1 MAKLRI
7 ALFFI
12 LTCLTVR
19 CDFNEEPLTDPAEML
34 QKAVNFYKEKSY
46 KQAQPLFERAIPL
59 FEQQQSSDKILEGY
73 SYLAQ
78 TNLAQGDIR
87 VSLGN
92 FQAAIGWSKKAGDFR
107 AETRLNILLGDVY
120 SSIREYPEAI
130 KKYRLAQ
137 LLVSAVNDERSKAE
151 AEFKLATALFESG
164 EDQESLEGLRRAITL
179 YRQQGDRVKVS
190 QALRNLGKLYRRL
203 GQYAEAV
210 NSIQQALGSIT
221 ESQEPLLA
229 SVLKMDLGLIH
240 RSQGDLNAALGDL
253 RDAANILRARRVG
266 REYEGLM
273 MFHIGSI
280 YFDSNRYP
288 EAKQHFNSALKIA
301 QIQGDRIAESYLYVF
316 LIQCNLKLMTLEQRR
331 QNTGRLQQSYE
342 QIAKRFREAA
352 HRTGE
357 AYLWTQVAR
366 LYESQGNAMKAEE
379 MYQSAMQLDETSLG
393 EFIDKELHEPFLE
406 ALNIHRENVEWYY
419 AYAHVLMKS
428 QKEGEALSVV
438 EKARNK
444 ALFDVLQ
451 GVDFAIRNPQI
462 QKLISET
469 RKDIQQ
475 LKILELELSSLLF
488 HRQRST
494 DVAKVSRLRGEM
506 VTLRQKVTGNANR
519 VASLYPNYE
528 PLIHP
533 TTVRVGEISSM
544 IPRGTLLVSYL
555 PAEDQLYIFAV
566 SRQQFEIRKV
576 AIPRDSL
583 VRLMNSY
590 RRLIQDPHVY
600 AGIGGTESLPLMTEF
615 ARLSTRLYD
624 ILIRPIDKFIDRNL
638 VIVLNKYME
647 GFPFHALEKQDRSGN
662 VKYLIEMT
670 TVDFLPSYSSL
681 RFRTTSSS
689 RIRDIVAVGNPN
701 GKNWSV
707 DYELRDVRSFVKGTT
722 ILLGQEAS
730 WKNLQPEQ
738 GDVLQLSTEFAYG
751 RGSSPLGEMMLS
763 VGTMIEQTED
773 IPFERLT
780 ELNPFSVVLL
790 SNQFG
795 QGIGLSSVHAFVL
808 RLNGTSDIFFNAW
821 TADRKAAKFFSEY
834 FYTHLGNGLAPGDAY
849 RQALLN
855 LIRTREVSHPRSWA
869 QFFHFGVG

>member
-1 MAKLRI
+1 M
-7 ALFFI
+7 
-12 LTCLTVR
+12 
-19 CDFNEEPLTDPAEML
+19 
-34 QKAVNFYKEKSY
+34 
-46 KQAQPLFERAIPL
+46 
-59 FEQQQSSDKILEGY
+59 
-73 SYLAQ
+73 
-78 TNLAQGDIR
+78 
-87 VSLGN
+87 
-92 FQAAIGWSKKAGDFR
+92 
-107 AETRLNILLGDVY
+107 
-120 SSIREYPEAI
+120 
-130 KKYRLAQ
+130 
-137 LLVSAVNDERSKAE
+137 
-151 AEFKLATALFESG
+151 
-164 EDQESLEGLRRAITL
+164 
-179 YRQQGDRVKVS
+179 
-190 QALRNLGKLYRRL
+190 
-203 GQYAEAV
+203 
-210 NSIQQALGSIT
+210 
-221 ESQEPLLA
+221 
-229 SVLKMDLGLIH
+229 
-240 RSQGDLNAALGDL
+240 
-253 RDAANILRARRVG
+253 
-266 REYEGLM
+266 YE
-273 MFHIGSI
+273 
-280 YFDSNRYP
+280 N
-288 EAKQHFNSALKIA
+288 
-301 QIQGDRIAESYLYVF
+301 
-316 LIQCNLKLMTLEQRR
+316 
-331 QNTGRLQQSYE
+331 
-342 QIAKRFREAA
+342 
-352 HRTGE
+352 
-357 AYLWTQVAR
+357 
-366 LYESQGNAMKAEE
+366 QGNVKKAEE
-379 MYQSAMQLDETSLG
+379 VYQSAMQLDETSLG

-451 GVDFAIRNPQI
+451 GVDFTIRNPQI

-469 RKDIQQ
+469 RKGIQQ

-506 VTLRQKVTGNANR
+506 VTLRQKVAGNANR

-555 PAEDQLYIFAV
+555 PAEDRLYIFAV

-624 ILIRPIDKFIDRNL
+624 ILIRPIDTFIDRNL

-647 GFPFHALEKQDRSGN
+647 GFPFHALENQDRSGN

-681 RFRTTSSS
+681 RFRTTSSA
-689 RIRDIVAVGNPN
+689 RIRDVVAVGNPN

-730 WKNLQPEQ
+730 WK
-738 GDVLQLSTEFAYG
+738 
-751 RGSSPLGEMMLS
+751 
-763 VGTMIEQTED
+763 
-773 IPFERLT
+773 
-780 ELNPFSVVLL
+780 
-790 SNQFG
+790 
-795 QGIGLSSVHAFVL
+795 
-808 RLNGTSDIFFNAW
+808 
-821 TADRKAAKFFSEY
+821 
-834 FYTHLGNGLAPGDAY
+834 
-849 RQALLN
+849 
-855 LIRTREVSHPRSWA
+855 
-869 QFFHFGVG
+869 